1 MQHSATLRS
10 VRTMLA
16 AAVMLLA
23 SIAPVHAAV
32 IWANDATG
40 NATTLRAFDS
50 VTGALVDSFA
60 APNATAA
67 GQFGRGIAVLGSQIF
82 YSTDSSGDVFL
93 TNTAHTDLGVA
104 FSTSL
109 NGIGAIASDGS
120 SLYLTPS
127 NDGDDTIYR
136 YSFAGV
142 LLDTITATPS
152 TGTITSPV
160 GRTGLEIVGD
170 TIIANQG
177 NNEGPYDVFDL
188 AGTLLDDAFIPG
200 GFGPTGITFDGAIYY
215 HADSEATPS
224 AFLRYDAA
232 GAPLTTI
239 LLTDCPGPNDLC
251 NLQDLSVVLAVPAPA
266 GAAIFAAGL
275 VGFALLR
282 RRRA

>member
-1 MQHSATLRS
+1 MARNTRWRACAFAATFTLGVCSA
-10 VRTMLA
+10 A
-16 AAVMLLA
+16 N
-23 SIAPVHAAV
+23 AAV
-32 IWANDATG
+32 IWGNDATG

-60 APNATAA
+60 APNATAV
-67 GQFGRGIAVLGSQIF
+67 GQFGRGIAVIGSQIF

-93 TNTAHTDLGVA
+93 TNTAHADLGVA
-104 FSTSL
+104 FSTGL
-109 NGIGAIASDGS
+109 NGIGAIASDGT
-120 SLYLTPS
+120 SLYLTAS
-127 NDGDDTIYR
+127 NDGDDNIYR
-136 YSFAGV
+136 YSFAGL

-152 TGTITSPV
+152 TGSITSAV

-200 GFGPTGITFDGAIYY
+200 GFGPTGITFDGSIYY
-215 HADSEATPS
+215 HADNEATPS
-224 AFLRYDAA
+224 AFLRYDAT
-232 GAPLTTI
+232 GAPLATV

-275 VGFALLR
+275 AGFALLR
-282 RRRA
+282 RRRP